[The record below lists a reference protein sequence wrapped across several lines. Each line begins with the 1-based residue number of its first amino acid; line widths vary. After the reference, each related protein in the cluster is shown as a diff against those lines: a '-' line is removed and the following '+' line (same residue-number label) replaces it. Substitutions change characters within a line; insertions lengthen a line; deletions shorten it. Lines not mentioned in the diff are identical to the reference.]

1 VAQMEGV
8 PGGKF
13 MARGLAMAVRT
24 TVDPKTLTTAITN
37 VVHETNADIPLGD
50 VMTLEEFVGE
60 TLTQHSF
67 NMQLLAIFGGLA
79 LLLCTVGI
87 YSVLA
92 YSVRR
97 GMKEI
102 GLRMA
107 FGATKRDVLQVVV
120 ARGMKPTAIG
130 IAAGFVAALALGRV
144 VTSMVYGVSSRDMTT
159 LVSVMALMVV
169 VSLAASLIP
178 ALRATRISPL
188 AVLRE
193 E

>member
-1 VAQMEGV
+1 
-8 PGGKF
+8 
-13 MARGLAMAVRT
+13 
-24 TVDPKTLTTAITN
+24 
-37 VVHETNADIPLGD
+37 
-50 VMTLEEFVGE
+50 
-60 TLTQHSF
+60 
-67 NMQLLAIFGGLA
+67 
-79 LLLCTVGI
+79 
-87 YSVLA
+87 
-92 YSVRR
+92 
-97 GMKEI
+97 MKEI

-130 IAAGFVAALALGRV
+130 IAAGFVVALALGRV
-144 VTSMVYGVSSRDMTT
+144 VTSMVYGVSSRDIAT

>member
-1 VAQMEGV
+1 VA
-8 PGGKF
+8 
-13 MARGLAMAVRT
+13 
-24 TVDPKTLTTAITN
+24 PKTLATAISN
-37 VVHETNADIPLGD
+37 VVQEANPDIPVGD

-102 GLRMA
+102 GLRLA
-107 FGATKRDVLQVVV
+107 FGATRRDVLQVVV

-159 LVSVMALMVV
+159 LVAVMALMVV

-178 ALRATRISPL
+178 AVRATRVSPL